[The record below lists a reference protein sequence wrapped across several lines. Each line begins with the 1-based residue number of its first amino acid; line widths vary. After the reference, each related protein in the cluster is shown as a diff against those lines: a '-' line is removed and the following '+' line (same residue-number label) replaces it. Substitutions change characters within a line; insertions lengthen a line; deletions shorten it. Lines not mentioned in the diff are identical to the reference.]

1 MTENAPAPANPPQ
14 LLIVEDEGHIRELLK
29 GHLQSEGYACYAVG
43 TSRAALQLLRSRPFD
58 VVVLDVMLPDTSGLV
73 LCETVRAEHTN
84 RGVPI
89 LMLTA
94 RAEESDKLSGFNSG
108 ADDYLTKPFSMREL
122 SARVAALRRRGRP
135 LPADRMA
142 QAPTIHVG
150 DLTLVP
156 ARRELEVRRRR
167 VPLTPHEFR
176 LLYELASHP
185 GEVYT
190 RDRLLAELWQGE
202 TYVTGRSIDTLVRRL
217 RCKIESE
224 PSEPHYLL
232 TIWGE
237 GYKFADVPVSR
248 A

>member
-1 MTENAPAPANPPQ
+1 MTENTAAPVNPPQ
-14 LLIVEDEGHIRELLK
+14 VLIVEDEGHIRELLK
-29 GHLQSEGYACYAVG
+29 VHLQSEGYACSAVG

-58 VVVLDVMLPDTSGLV
+58 VVVLDVMLPDTDGLV

-135 LPADRMA
+135 VPADRMA
-142 QAPTIHVG
+142 QARPIHVG
-150 DLTLVP
+150 DLTLIP
-156 ARRELEVRRRR
+156 ARRELQVRHRK
-167 VPLTPHEFR
+167 VSLTPHEFR

-224 PSEPHYLL
+224 PSEPLYLL

>member
-1 MTENAPAPANPPQ
+1 MTEMSTRANPPHV
-14 LLIVEDEGHIRELLK
+14 LIVEDEGHIRELLRL
-29 GHLQSEGYACYAVG
+29 HLESEGYACSAVG

-58 VVVLDVMLPDTSGLV
+58 VVVLDVMLPDTNGLA
-73 LCETVRAEHTN
+73 LCQTVRAEHTN
-84 RGVPI
+84 RGVPV

-94 RAEESDKLSGFNSG
+94 RAEETDKLAGFNSG

-122 SARVAALRRRGRP
+122 NARVAALIRRGRGA
-135 LPADRMA
+135 PADPMA
-142 QAPTIHVG
+142 NASTITVG

-156 ARRELEVRRRR
+156 ARRELQVRDQT
-167 VPLTPHEFR
+167 VPLTRHEFR

-202 TYVTGRSIDTLVRRL
+202 AYVTGRSIDTLVRRL
-217 RCKIESE
+217 RCKIEPT
-224 PSEPHYLL
+224 PSHPRYLL

-237 GYKFADVPVSR
+237 GYKFTDVPVSR

>member
-1 MTENAPAPANPPQ
+1 
-14 LLIVEDEGHIRELLK
+14 
-29 GHLQSEGYACYAVG
+29 
-43 TSRAALQLLRSRPFD
+43 
-58 VVVLDVMLPDTSGLV
+58 
-73 LCETVRAEHTN
+73 
-84 RGVPI
+84 
-89 LMLTA
+89 MLTA

-122 SARVAALRRRGRP
+122 SARVAALRRRGRGI
-135 LPADRMA
+135 PADRMA
-142 QAPTIHVG
+142 QAPTIHAG
-150 DLTLVP
+150 DLTLIP
-156 ARRELEVRRRR
+156 ARRELQVRRKR

-217 RCKIESE
+217 RCKIEPE

-237 GYKFADVPVSR
+237 GYKFADVPVFR